1 MGGTPSASA
10 TPGGTLARN
19 RSKPLPVLNLVQSSV
34 WAKRLAKTLWWCM
47 LLAVAALVW
56 LPWQQTSRTSGRV
69 VAFVPQQRQQTVTA
83 QAEGVVGRIA
93 PGLVEGSVV
102 KAGDFIMAIEPLAA
116 GLKQQLESQVQQ
128 LKNKLEFA
136 NKTTGAFEEQKRAY
150 ESARDFAVEAADQL
164 VLAAQNKYAAKEQ
177 ELAAYQAKERQTKL
191 DFDRQSKLVEEGI
204 RANRDFEKIRA
215 EYETAVALRQSVEK
229 DLEAAGNEVT
239 AKQKEREQKRLE
251 AQSKVDYAEATLQK
265 AGGEAA
271 TVEKEML
278 DLQIK
283 LSELDRMEVTAPQD
297 GTIFRLPIFEQGQQ
311 IKKGDELFTIVPD
324 TTDHAVELFMS
335 GNDLPLV
342 QIGAEV
348 RLQFEGWPAV
358 QFVGW
363 PSVAIGS
370 FGGVVS
376 AIDATDDGQG
386 QFRVLVRPTA
396 EEPWPAG
403 IYLRQGV
410 RANGW
415 VMLGQVPLWFE
426 LWRQLNGF
434 PPTISENPK
443 EAKPVKVPKIKG

>member
-1 MGGTPSASA
+1 MSGTSSVRIASRIR
-10 TPGGTLARN
+10 P
-19 RSKPLPVLNLVQSSV
+19 KPLPVLHLVQSSV
-34 WAKRLAKTLWWCM
+34 WARRLAKTLWWCM
-47 LLAVAALVW
+47 LIVIAALVW

-83 QAEGVVGRIA
+83 QVEGVVGRIA
-93 PGLVEGSVV
+93 PGLVEGSRV
-102 KAGDFIMAIEPLAA
+102 KAGDFVMSIEPLAA
-116 GLKQQLESQVQQ
+116 SLKQQLESQVQQ

-136 NKTTGAFEEQKRAY
+136 NKTTIAFEEQKKAY
-150 ESARDFAVEAADQL
+150 ELARDFAVEAADQI
-164 VLAAQNKYAAKEQ
+164 VLGAQNKYASKEQ

-191 DFDRQSKLVEEGI
+191 DFDRQSKLVAEGI
-204 RANRDFEKIRA
+204 RADRDFEKVRA
-215 EYETAVALRQSVEK
+215 EYETALALRQSIEK

-251 AQSKVDYAEATLQK
+251 AQTKIDYAEATLQK
-265 AGGEAA
+265 ARGEA
-271 TVEKEML
+271 TSVEKELL
-278 DLQIK
+278 DLEIK
-283 LSELDRMEVTAPQD
+283 LSELERMLVTAPQD

-311 IKKGDELFTIVPD
+311 IAKGDELFTIVPD
-324 TTDHAVELFMS
+324 TSDHAVELFMS

-342 QIGAEV
+342 QVGAEV
-348 RLQFEGWPAV
+348 RLQFEGFPAV

-376 AIDATDDGQG
+376 AIDAADDGQG

-396 EEPWPAG
+396 DEPWPVG
-403 IYLRQGV
+403 VYLRQGV

-415 VMLGQVPLWFE
+415 IMLGQVPLWFE

-434 PPTISENPK
+434 PPTISEGTAK
-443 EAKPVKVPKIKG
+443 EEKPVKIPKIKG